1 MRLKLSSALTI
12 AMAAALV
19 RMVPC
24 SAAEEIPPIHQLA
37 DMPDGIA
44 QDDKDYI
51 QRVQDDKAKQL
62 AAMKAGYDKLAGT
75 AKELADKREKSLDPL
90 GKAEV
95 TVDEDT
101 KGVEEPKSMEAALG
115 LKEPRRIRDAY
126 EISPDDF
133 EIADHDIWS
142 INVTDFKFDAPQ
154 YVTADAHY
162 GTTKTWFGFTFSIT
176 NTTPKRRRIAPTF
189 TAVTNKGVFNMAVSG
204 IIPERMMADSLF
216 RPLGDSTG
224 LSDKEMLSQRIMPVE
239 SFISL
244 GTSVLDPETG
254 LTKPSNM
261 LETGGATFEP
271 GQTRT
276 GAVIWTNF
284 SNEFT
289 ELKIVVSG
297 LTNAHH
303 YGSQLVTAAG
313 STDLP
318 KINNDGEKMRRV
330 LVMTFE
336 RKDDEFDIHRSEL
349 KFLNKKFE
357 YVWMWDQDISIPL
370 PTDAKDP
377 QIKVQS
383 LKSGGGS
390 EKTMWAFP
398 FTVKNSTRYTQSLSI
413 NSVEFVCPVEV
424 DVGGTK
430 IPVSAKVV
438 DDGTSTIYKSALLK
452 GIQKESPKD
461 RYESKTAPEDA
472 ELRVE
477 RRKFTFEPGKG
488 LDTELWAAFDEAD
501 VDWNDVRLQ
510 VEAALTDKVDK
521 KAVAKDTWEKVAA
534 AIAPENKDL
543 PQKNPGFLYDP
554 RRRLTDEEFTAVKDQ
569 IKKGIPAALDAAKAK
584 KTVVAYF
591 DCTSGLSTGAY
602 RVSRSYRLPG
612 IVDDAWLKAWEE
624 LDKE

>member
-19 RMVPC
+19 RMPTC
-24 SAAEEIPPIHQLA
+24 TAGEEMPPLNQVK
-37 DMPDGIA
+37 DMPDGI
-44 QDDKDYI
+44 QPDDKAYI
-51 QRVQDDKAKQL
+51 ERVQADKAKQL
-62 AAMKAGYDKLAGT
+62 EAMKAGYDHLAST
-75 AKELADKREKSLDPL
+75 AKELSEKREKSLNVL

-101 KGVEEPKSMEAALG
+101 KGVDEPKSAEAALG
-115 LKEPRRIRDAY
+115 LKEGRRVRDAY

-133 EIADHDIWS
+133 DIASHDIWS

-154 YVTADAHY
+154 YVTANQNY
-162 GTTKTWFGFTFSIT
+162 GNTKTWFGFTFSIT
-176 NTTPKRRRIAPTF
+176 NTTPKRRRISPTF
-189 TAVTNKGVFNMAVSG
+189 TAVTDKGVFNMAVSG

-224 LSDKEMLSQRIMPVE
+224 LADKEMLGQRIMPVE

-244 GTSVLDPETG
+244 GTSLLDPETG
-254 LTKPSNM
+254 LTKPSAM
-261 LETGGATFEP
+261 LESGGATFEP

-330 LVMTFE
+330 LVMTFS

-357 YVWMWDQDISIPL
+357 YVWSWDQDISVPL

-377 QIKVQS
+377 QIKVQTI
-383 LKSGGGS
+383 KSGGGS

-398 FTVKNSTRYTQSLSI
+398 FTVKNSTRYAQSLSI
-413 NSVEFVCPVEV
+413 NSVSYVCPVEV
-424 DVGGTK
+424 DVGGVK
-430 IPVSAKVV
+430 IPITAKVV
-438 DDGTSTIYKSALLK
+438 DDGNSTIYKAALLK
-452 GIQKESPKD
+452 ALTKESPRD

-472 ELRVE
+472 ESRVA
-477 RRKFTFEPGKG
+477 RRKFTFDPGKG
-488 LDTELWAAFDEAD
+488 FDNELWAAFDEAD

-510 VEAALTDKVDK
+510 VESALTDKVDK

-554 RRRLTDEEFTAVKDQ
+554 RRRLTEEEFTAVKDQ
-569 IKKGIPAALDAAKAK
+569 VKKGIPAALDAAKAK

-612 IVDDAWLKAWEE
+612 VVDDAWLKAWEE
-624 LDKE
+624 LDKD